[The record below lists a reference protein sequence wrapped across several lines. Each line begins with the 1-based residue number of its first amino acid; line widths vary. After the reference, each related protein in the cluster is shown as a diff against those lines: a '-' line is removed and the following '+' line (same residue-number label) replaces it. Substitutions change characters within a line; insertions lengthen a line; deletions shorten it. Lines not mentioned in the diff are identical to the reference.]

1 MPVRND
7 RLVVHGSRLGRPGPG
22 EEMPSDGVELADLAP
37 AEAAQER
44 AEGRRRLDREAEDP
58 GRAARSE
65 SPGVVDAFTARER
78 RHDER
83 EQLVTARE
91 RRHDEREQL
100 VSARE
105 RRHDGREQLVPP
117 ASAAMTSVSSL
128 SPPRA
133 PP

>member
-1 MPVRND
+1 
-7 RLVVHGSRLGRPGPG
+7 
-22 EEMPSDGVELADLAP
+22 MPSDGVELADVAP

-83 EQLVTARE
+83 EQLVSDVRPARPLPE
-91 RRHDEREQL
+91 VEVGLNELAQAEM
-100 VSARE
+100 VSE
-105 RRHDGREQLVPP
+105 GGGQE
-117 ASAAMTSVSSL
+117 
-128 SPPRA
+128 
-133 PP
+133 